1 MGYLLDT
8 NAVINY
14 LDASLPVAG
23 MHLLNTIVDQE
34 PMASIVTKIETL
46 GYAFKSVEE
55 QAIMETFINGS
66 TILHLNDEIVDKTI
80 ALRKSK
86 KMKLPDAIIAA
97 TALVYNLVVILR
109 NTADFKNIP
118 GLQVINPHHL
128 QQ

>member
-1 MGYLLDT
+1 
-8 NAVINY
+8 
-14 LDASLPVAG
+14 
-23 MHLLNTIVDQE
+23 
-34 PMASIVTKIETL
+34 MASIVTKIETL

-80 ALRKSK
+80 ALRKSR

-97 TALVYNLVVILR
+97 TALVYNLVVISR

>member
-86 KMKLPDAIIAA
+86 KNEIARCYHSRYRA
-97 TALVYNLVVILR
+97 CL
-109 NTADFKNIP
+109 
-118 GLQVINPHHL
+118 
-128 QQ
+128 